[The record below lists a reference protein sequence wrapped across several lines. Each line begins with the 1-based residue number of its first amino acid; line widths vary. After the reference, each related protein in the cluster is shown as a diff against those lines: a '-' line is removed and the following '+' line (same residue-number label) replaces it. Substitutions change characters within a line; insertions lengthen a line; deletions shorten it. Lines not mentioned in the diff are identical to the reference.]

1 MTNMFILANI
11 VAIVAPPPTTEQIRW
26 NNELESFL
34 EIYLTEIVD
43 KHISKC
49 YHYQSKHVSLV
60 HILCCVVEMC

>member
-34 EIYLTEIVD
+34 EIY
-43 KHISKC
+43 
-49 YHYQSKHVSLV
+49 VSLV